1 MKTVNEM
8 DMGIFLGHI
17 SKALK
22 AGRKVQYIDDAN
34 GIRVD
39 VLGASER
46 GDSAMRA
53 DALTEREKAELQAFA
68 YKVAGDK
75 LNQRI
80 LQGNGGVAGTAAK
93 ARATAMLQAGNQHS
107 K

>member
-1 MKTVNEM
+1 MNVNEM
-8 DMGIFLGHI
+8 DMGVFLGHI

-22 AGRKVQYIDDAN
+22 AGKRVTYTNDAD

-39 VLGASER
+39 VIGASER

-75 LNQRI
+75 LDQRK
-80 LQGNGGVAGTAAK
+80 LQGNGGVAGTAQK
-93 ARATAMLQAGNQHS
+93 ARATAMLQAMQNR